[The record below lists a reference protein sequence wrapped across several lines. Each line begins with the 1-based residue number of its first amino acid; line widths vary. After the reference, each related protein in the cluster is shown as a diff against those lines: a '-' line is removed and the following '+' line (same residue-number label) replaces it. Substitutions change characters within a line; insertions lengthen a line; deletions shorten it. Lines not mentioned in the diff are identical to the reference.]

1 MPDYKLGKIY
11 QIWSPNTDKVYIG
24 STVQPLHKRFHDHKT
39 KLTGKM
45 YTTAREVLKCGE
57 AKIELIED
65 YPCEKKSELNRREGQ
80 VMRGYDNRV
89 NRCIA
94 GRTPAEW
101 YADNLLRPEV
111 KDRRAAYS
119 KQYQQR
125 PEIKERRAAQ
135 ARERCQRPEVR
146 EHIAAQRKDWEQK
159 PEVKARRAARRKE
172 LRQLKKAE
180 QQPEVRE
187 HTAAYKKEYYQQNKE
202 RIAAQQK
209 EWEQRPEVRERRNAQ
224 ARERRQ
230 RKKEQQQTASA

>member
-11 QIWSPNTDKVYIG
+11 QIWSPNTDEVYIG

-39 KLTGKM
+39 TLTSKK

-89 NRCIA
+89 NVKIA

-101 YADNLLRPEV
+101 RADNKEHIAAYQKEYYQKPGVREHIAAQKKEYRQQPEV
-111 KDRRAAYS
+111 KA
-119 KQYQQR
+119 
-125 PEIKERRAAQ
+125 RRAAQ
-135 ARERCQRPEVR
+135 ARERYWRKEYQQRPEV
-146 EHIAAQRKDWEQK
+146 
-159 PEVKARRAARRKE
+159 KE
-172 LRQLKKAE
+172 S
-180 QQPEVRE
+180 
-187 HTAAYKKEYYQQNKE
+187 
-202 RIAAQQK
+202 
-209 EWEQRPEVRERRNAQ
+209 RNAL
-224 ARERRQ
+224 ARERYW

>member
-11 QIWSPNTDKVYIG
+11 QIWSPNTDEVYIG

-39 KLTGKM
+39 TLTSKK

-89 NRCIA
+89 IVKIA

-101 YADNLLRPEV
+101 RADNKEHIAAYQKEYYKKPGVREHIAAQKKEYRQQPEV
-111 KDRRAAYS
+111 KA
-119 KQYQQR
+119 
-125 PEIKERRAAQ
+125 RRAAQ
-135 ARERCQRPEVR
+135 ARERDWRKEYQQRPEV
-146 EHIAAQRKDWEQK
+146 K
-159 PEVKARRAARRKE
+159 
-172 LRQLKKAE
+172 
-180 QQPEVRE
+180 
-187 HTAAYKKEYYQQNKE
+187 
-202 RIAAQQK
+202 
-209 EWEQRPEVRERRNAQ
+209 ERRNAL
-224 ARERRQ
+224 ARERYW